1 MHIQKL
7 KLFSIVDWQIYRLE
21 IKRMFK
27 NNDKHTINPIR
38 VHRNKFIAQ
47 MPLWDQMLHQFHELP
62 KDRQDEIL
70 YRIYRKLFIA
80 NSKELIIQAKA

>member
-1 MHIQKL
+1 
-7 KLFSIVDWQIYRLE
+7 
-21 IKRMFK
+21 MFK
-27 NNDKHTINPIR
+27 NNDKLNINPIR

-47 MPLWDQMLHQFHELP
+47 MPLWDQLLHQFHELP

-70 YRIYRKLFIA
+70 YRVYRKLFIA

>member
-1 MHIQKL
+1 MKIETIL
-7 KLFSIVDWQIYRLE
+7 NSRLVNRQTRDT
-21 IKRMFK
+21 KMFK
-27 NNDKHTINPIR
+27 NNDKLTINPIR

-47 MPLWDQMLHQFHELP
+47 MPLWDQLLHQFHELP

>member
-1 MHIQKL
+1 MKFETIL
-7 KLFSIVDWQIYRLE
+7 NNRLAD
-21 IKRMFK
+21 ILIRDTKMFK
-27 NNDKHTINPIR
+27 NNDKLNINPIR

-47 MPLWDQMLHQFHELP
+47 MPLWDQLLHQFHELP

-70 YRIYRKLFIA
+70 YRVYRKLFIA

>member
-1 MHIQKL
+1 MKIETIL
-7 KLFSIVDWQIYRLE
+7 NSRLVNRQIRD
-21 IKRMFK
+21 IKMFK
-27 NNDKHTINPIR
+27 NNDKLTINPIR

-47 MPLWDQMLHQFHELP
+47 MPLWDQLLHQFHELP

>member
-1 MHIQKL
+1 MKIETIL
-7 KLFSIVDWQIYRLE
+7 NNRLVNRQIRD
-21 IKRMFK
+21 IKMFK
-27 NNDKHTINPIR
+27 NNDKLTINPIR

-47 MPLWDQMLHQFHELP
+47 MPLWDQLLHQFHELP

>member
-1 MHIQKL
+1 MKIETILNSRLVNK
-7 KLFSIVDWQIYRLE
+7 QIRD
-21 IKRMFK
+21 IKMFK
-27 NNDKHTINPIR
+27 NNDKLTINPIR

-47 MPLWDQMLHQFHELP
+47 MPLWDQLLHQFHELP

>member
-1 MHIQKL
+1 MKFETILNNRLADIQIRDTK
-7 KLFSIVDWQIYRLE
+7 
-21 IKRMFK
+21 MFK
-27 NNDKHTINPIR
+27 NNDKLNINPIR

-47 MPLWDQMLHQFHELP
+47 MPLWDQLLHQFHELP

-70 YRIYRKLFIA
+70 YRVYRKLFIA